1 MKDMNDQAN
10 TDLIERFYA
19 AFGERDGAEM
29 AGCYAPDAHFS
40 DPVFT
45 DLDGRQAG
53 AMWRMLTERGKDL
66 KVDLVEHEADGSNG
80 SARWVAR
87 YTFTQT
93 GRPVINDVRAHFTI
107 ADGKIVDHHDEF
119 SFYDWSKQALG
130 TSGLLLGWTPVI
142 RSAVRKKAR
151 AELDRYIDRNITA

>member
-1 MKDMNDQAN
+1 MHNQAN
-10 TDLIERFYA
+10 ANLIERFYT
-19 AFGERDGAEM
+19 AFAERDGAEM
-29 AGCYAPDAHFS
+29 AACYAPHAHFS

-66 KVDLVEHEADGSNG
+66 KIDLVEHEADEAGG
-80 SARWVAR
+80 SARWIAR
-87 YTFTQT
+87 YTFGET
-93 GRPVINDVRAHFTI
+93 GRPVINEVCANFGIENGR
-107 ADGKIVDHHDEF
+107 IVDHHDDF

-130 TSGLLLGWTPVI
+130 PPGLLLGWTPVI

-151 AELDRYIDRNITA
+151 SQLDRFISKNGDA